1 MAGRSPFMFVCPTL
15 PKAVYDVFKA
25 LRDKYQLSTQQMVIV
40 AVITCRNLGKAN
52 PEQLEEIVF
61 KVRGDDLFN

>member
-1 MAGRSPFMFVCPTL
+1 MFVCPTL

-40 AVITCRNLGKAN
+40 AVIACRDLLKEN
-52 PEQLEEIVF
+52 PEKLQEMVA
-61 KVRGDDLFN
+61 KVRGDNLFN